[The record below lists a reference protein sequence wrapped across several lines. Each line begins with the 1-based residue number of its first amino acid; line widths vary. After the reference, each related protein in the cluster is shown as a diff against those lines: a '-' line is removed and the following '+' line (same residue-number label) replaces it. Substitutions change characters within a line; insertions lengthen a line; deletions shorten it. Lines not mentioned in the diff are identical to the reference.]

1 MEFLLVGRGLHFT
14 ASVQIMHMHNLP
26 GKTNSYMHNSMGKSD
41 FLEFDCL
48 AYASR
53 RAARAVTNVFNAR
66 MAPLELNV
74 AQFGLLAAVAKM
86 PGSTLSAIGEA
97 MLLDESTM
105 ARNFTV
111 LERRGLVESEG
122 GRGRGGKQVALT
134 TEGAKL
140 FARAARIWKQTNRKL
155 AAEMHADEVVA
166 GRAFLRALG
175 AASEVLRAKNE
186 TASR

>member
-1 MEFLLVGRGLHFT
+1 MGR
-14 ASVQIMHMHNLP
+14 
-26 GKTNSYMHNSMGKSD
+26 SD
-41 FLEFDCL
+41 FLDFDCL
-48 AYASR
+48 AYTSR

-111 LERRGLVESEG
+111 LERRRLVQSEG
-122 GRGRGGKQVALT
+122 GRGRGGKQVHLT
-134 TEGAKL
+134 AAGERL
-140 FARAARIWKQTNRKL
+140 FAEAARVWKKTNQKL
-155 AAEMHADEVVA
+155 AAEMNPDEVVA
-166 GRAFLRALG
+166 GRVFLRALG
-175 AASEVLRAKNE
+175 AASERLRAKNE

>member
-1 MEFLLVGRGLHFT
+1 
-14 ASVQIMHMHNLP
+14 MHMHNLSRKP
-26 GKTNSYMHNSMGKSD
+26 SSYVRDSMLKSD
-41 FLEFDCL
+41 FLDFDCL

-53 RAARAVTNVFNAR
+53 RAARAVTNLFNAR
-66 MAPLELNV
+66 MAALELNV

-105 ARNFTV
+105 ARNFNV

-122 GRGRGGKQVALT
+122 GRGRSGKQVSLTADGEALY
-134 TEGAKL
+134 AN
-140 FARAARIWKQTNRKL
+140 AARVWKKTNQKL
-155 AAEMHADEVVA
+155 AAEMTPREVVA

-175 AASEVLRAKNE
+175 AASERLRIKDE
-186 TASR
+186 SASRQRERPA

>member
-1 MEFLLVGRGLHFT
+1 MAT
-14 ASVQIMHMHNLP
+14 
-26 GKTNSYMHNSMGKSD
+26 SD
-41 FLEFDCL
+41 FLDFNCL

-53 RAARAVTNVFNAR
+53 RTTRAVTNFFNAR

-111 LERRGLVESEG
+111 LERRGLIEAEG
-122 GRGRGGKQVALT
+122 GRGRGGKRVSLT
-134 TEGAKL
+134 REGEKL
-140 FARAARIWKQTNRKL
+140 FAEAARVWKRTNQRL
-155 AAEMHADEVVA
+155 AAELGSDEAAA
-166 GRAFLRALG
+166 GHAFLRSLG
-175 AASEVLRAKNE
+175 QASERLKSKDE
-186 TASR
+186 TVGRERPTVKSHVQKA

>member
-1 MEFLLVGRGLHFT
+1 M
-14 ASVQIMHMHNLP
+14 QMHNLMR
-26 GKTNSYMHNSMGKSD
+26 KRVSYIQNSMARSD
-41 FLEFDCL
+41 FLDFECL
-48 AYASR
+48 AYTSR

-111 LERRGLVESEG
+111 LEKRGLVEAAG
-122 GRGRGGKQVALT
+122 GRGRGGKQVSLT
-134 TEGAKL
+134 TEGEKL
-140 FARAARIWKQTNRKL
+140 FSEAARVWKRTNQKL
-155 AAEMHADEVVA
+155 AAEMNADDVIA

-175 AASEVLRAKNE
+175 AASERLRAKDE
-186 TASR
+186 TTSR

>member
-1 MEFLLVGRGLHFT
+1 MGR
-14 ASVQIMHMHNLP
+14 
-26 GKTNSYMHNSMGKSD
+26 SD
-41 FLEFDCL
+41 FLDFDCL
-48 AYASR
+48 AYTSR

-122 GRGRGGKQVALT
+122 GRGRGGKQVYLT
-134 TEGAKL
+134 AAGGKL
-140 FARAARIWKQTNRKL
+140 FAEAARVWKKTNQKL
-155 AAEMHADEVVA
+155 AAEMNPDEVVA
-166 GRAFLRALG
+166 GRDFLRALG
-175 AASEVLRAKNE
+175 AASERLRAKNE

>member
-1 MEFLLVGRGLHFT
+1 
-14 ASVQIMHMHNLP
+14 MHMQNLTRKP
-26 GKTNSYMHNSMGKSD
+26 SSYVEDSILKSD
-41 FLEFDCL
+41 FLDFDCL

-86 PGSTLSAIGEA
+86 PGSTLSAIAEA

-111 LERRGLVESEG
+111 LERRGLVEAEG
-122 GRGRGGKQVALT
+122 GRGRSGKQVTLT
-134 TEGAKL
+134 KAGEKL
-140 FARAARIWKQTNRKL
+140 FAEAARVWKRTNQKL
-155 AAEMHADEVVA
+155 AAEMSVRELVA
-166 GRAFLRALG
+166 GRDFLRTLG
-175 AASEVLRAKNE
+175 AASEKLRARDE

>member
-1 MEFLLVGRGLHFT
+1 
-14 ASVQIMHMHNLP
+14 MHMHNLRRKP
-26 GKTNSYMHNSMGKSD
+26 NSYMQNSMGKSD
-41 FLEFDCL
+41 FLDFDCL

-53 RAARAVTNVFNAR
+53 RAGRAVTNLFNAR

-122 GRGRGGKQVALT
+122 GRGRGGKQVNLT
-134 TEGAKL
+134 GQGKELFTE
-140 FARAARIWKQTNRKL
+140 AARVWKKTNQKL
-155 AAEMHADEVVA
+155 AAEMNADEVVA

-175 AASEVLRAKNE
+175 AASERLRAKDE
-186 TASR
+186 AASR

>member
-1 MEFLLVGRGLHFT
+1 
-14 ASVQIMHMHNLP
+14 
-26 GKTNSYMHNSMGKSD
+26 MGKSD
-41 FLEFDCL
+41 FLDFDCL

-105 ARNFTV
+105 ARNFIV
-111 LERRGLVESEG
+111 LERRGLVEAEG
-122 GRGRGGKQVALT
+122 GRGRSGKQVSLT
-134 TEGAKL
+134 PAGEKL
-140 FARAARIWKQTNRKL
+140 HAEAARIWRRTNQRL
-155 AAEMHADEVVA
+155 AAEMESSEVAA
-166 GRAFLRALG
+166 GRTFLRTLG
-175 AASEVLRAKNE
+175 AASERLRAKDE